1 VTRQRTG
8 FTADPAYV
16 GRYQVMSVMTR
27 LSICFSGAAEARKG
41 LGADPSPLFNYQ
53 VESILPTLLL
63 PILLL
68 S

>member
-1 VTRQRTG
+1 MW
-8 FTADPAYV
+8 
-16 GRYQVMSVMTR
+16 GRYQVMSDMTR
-27 LSICFSGAAEARKG
+27 LSICSSGAAEARKG